1 MLFAERV
8 YGLTRQLHVAAHGFH
23 KVVAILEAAGLESV
37 AKQGDILVVERLHDE
52 VGDHAAVLGMHVGS
66 VCIKDSHHADIH
78 AILAAVVRGE
88 GFGATLALVVAR
100 ADADC
105 VHIAPIALDLRMH
118 EGIAIYL
125 ACGGMK
131 DLRLGLE
138 RQVQHV
144 HHAENAGL
152 HRLDGVVLVVDRAG
166 RAGEVVDFVEL
177 SPERLRHIVQHE
189 REPLVV
195 QQLKDVVLGACKE
208 IVEGRDLVA
217 FGQKPPAK
225 MPAQEAGAAGDQ
237 CFSG

>member
-1 MLFAERV
+1 MFFAESIYR
-8 YGLTRQLHVAAHGFH
+8 LTRQFHVTADRLDQ
-23 KVVAILEAAGLESV
+23 VIAILETSSLQAI
-37 AKQGDILVVERLHDE
+37 AKQSNVLVVQRLHDE
-52 VGDHAAVLGMHVGS
+52 IGNHATILRMHVWAVG
-66 VCIKDSHHADIH
+66 VEYSHHADID
-78 AILAAVVRGE
+78 AILPAIVSGE

-118 EGIAIYL
+118 ERIAIHL

-152 HRLDGVVLVVDRAG
+152 HRLDRVVLVVDRAG

-195 QQLKDVVLGACKE
+195 QQLEDVVLSASKE
-208 IVEGRDLVA
+208 II
-217 FGQKPPAK
+217 
-225 MPAQEAGAAGDQ
+225 
-237 CFSG
+237 